1 MKRFRTSV
9 RLRTSQRSDGR
20 SGTKTR
26 NRGLARSIWLLTA
39 LIAAALFAFLPAA
52 ATGAGNPS
60 ADLDQCANG
69 NPLSATACNAA
80 NESDWINGNVGASKA
95 TYFEGDSLPYRMKFD
110 NLLPGSS
117 HTVTIKW
124 DTTKGGTHALDFLTT
139 YNRTVSSA
147 DPCAGVTG
155 CGGSPSTAPI
165 PKDPQVDN
173 GSGSPITQGAG
184 VFTFFGA
191 SITNVGSYSYPDG
204 TGFSGDK
211 SAQITLTFT
220 AGTANPVLA
229 WAGHIARRRADGF
242 SGGWGDGNAAVNIP
256 GSTNVI
262 KVDVA

>member
-1 MKRFRTSV
+1 M
-9 RLRTSQRSDGR
+9 
-20 SGTKTR
+20 TR
-26 NRGLARSIWLLTA
+26 GVWLLTA
-39 LIAAALFAFLPAA
+39 LVAAALFAFLPSAA
-52 ATGAGNPS
+52 FGVGNPS

-69 NPLSATACNAA
+69 NPLSATACDASHDA
-80 NESDWINGNVGASKA
+80 DWINGNVGQSKA

-139 YNRTVSSA
+139 YNRTVTSA

-155 CGGSPSTAPI
+155 CSGPTSTAPI

-173 GSGSPITQGAG
+173 GSQSPIKQGAG

-191 SITNVGSYSYPDG
+191 DITNVGSYSYPDG

-242 SGGWGDGNAAVNIP
+242 SGGWGDGNAAVFKMTSRPII
-256 GSTNVI
+256 SERVI
-262 KVDVA
+262 RSLSSSGTSSACPPVRPRGRVVSL